1 MPARSVVIDKLSKWN
16 GETHADVTPGEY
28 TQLTGRA
35 GRRGIDV
42 EGHAVVLWAP
52 GFDPKA
58 VAGLAST
65 RTYPLRSSFRPSYNM
80 AVNLV
85 RQFGRE
91 TARELLESSFAQF
104 QADRAVVG
112 LARQVRKAEE
122 ALAGYAD
129 AIACDRGD
137 FMEYAAAAPGPVRPR
152 GVAVRSGASPT
163 AATLPR
169 ESLDTLRIGDVIE
182 VPAGRWSGIAVVIDP
197 GMRSQREGPRPLV
210 RHRRPAGPAA
220 VDGRLP
226 DAGRAADPDADRE
239 DVQRAQPAAAPRPG
253 RSCCATAR
261 ATCRDRRHARAR
273 RTRSVARAGRP
284 RGRTAAR
291 RRSASHPCHDCPDRE
306 DHARW
311 AERYVKLERETAALR
326 RRIEQ
331 RTNTIARQFDRV
343 CEVLEELDYLRR
355 RRR

>member
-85 RQFGRE
+85 RQVGRE

-112 LARQVRKAEE
+112 LARQVAQGRRG
-122 ALAGYAD
+122 AGGVRRR
-129 AIACDRGD
+129 DRLRPRRLHGVRR
-137 FMEYAAAAPGPVRPR
+137 AAPGPVRPR
-152 GVAVRSGASPT
+152 VVAVQAAQVPT
-163 AATLPR
+163 AGTRPQ
-169 ESLDTLRIGDVIE
+169 ESLEKLRIGDVIE
-182 VPAGRWSGIAVVIDP
+182 VPAGRWSGIAVVLDP
-197 GMRSQREGPRPLV
+197 GVRSQREGPRPLV
-210 RHRRPAGPAA
+210 LTVDRQARRLSM
-220 VDGRLP
+220 VDFPTPVEPLIRMRI
-226 DAGRAADPDADRE
+226 AE
-239 DVQRAQPAAAPRPG
+239 DVQRAQPAAATRPG
-253 RSCCATAR
+253 PA
-261 ATCRDRRHARAR
+261 
-273 RTRSVARAGRP
+273 
-284 RGRTAAR
+284 AAR
-291 RRSASHPCHDCPDRE
+291 PD
-306 DHARW
+306 ARP
-311 AERYVKLERETAALR
+311 AAAVGSQ
-326 RRIEQ
+326 Q
-331 RTNTIARQFDRV
+331 RPWPR
-343 CEVLEELDYLRR
+343 
-355 RRR
+355 